1 MPEAARELGAVRIL
15 SAPPGAVIDFDGTPR
30 GEALD
35 DKPLDIRGVP
45 YGWHTIRA
53 ALPGRVPHVLEF
65 NLERSQAEIRVPVS
79 ADGFGRL
86 TIRTFPPGAEVFVDS
101 RYHGKAEPQIQVNSL
116 SYGEHSLWVRLDG
129 HRQER
134 LNIVVERQVEH
145 SYYLYLTKEK

>member
-1 MPEAARELGAVRIL
+1 MGAVKIL
-15 SAPPGAVIDFDGTPR
+15 SEPQGAVIDFDGTPR
-30 GEALD
+30 GETFDA
-35 DKPLDIRGVP
+35 KPVEIRGVP

-53 ALPGRVPHVLEF
+53 ALPGRVPHVVEF
-65 NLERSQAEIRVPVS
+65 NLERGQAEIRIPFS

-86 TIRTFPPGAEVFVDS
+86 NARTFPPGAEVFVDS
-101 RYHGKAEPQIQVNSL
+101 RYHGKAEPQIAVNGL

-134 LNIVVERQVEH
+134 LNILVERQVEH